1 MVKEFELALMAE
13 DYVELNRFYMKKH
26 PVGKKRE
33 FRWRVI
39 VPLITALLFCSVCGA
54 NWLLTGDTQLLLI
67 EIAVFLL
74 WTLCHLLLRTP
85 VNLFFLKRRIKSRMK
100 REPLFSEPVICLF
113 EEERFS
119 LITKGEKDVC
129 SYDVIVFVGQ
139 SEKALYLFKT
149 ENTALILP
157 VRCFSSKQEMA
168 DFAAFI
174 EEKRS
179 GRRKEEAEQ

>member
-1 MVKEFELALMAE
+1 MAGYRALDHGTAFLLCLRGKLAF
-13 DYVELNRFYMKKH
+13 D
-26 PVGKKRE
+26 G
-33 FRWRVI
+33 
-39 VPLITALLFCSVCGA
+39 G
-54 NWLLTGDTQLLLI
+54 TQLLLI

-74 WTLCHLLLRTP
+74 WTLFHLLLRTP

-100 REPLFSEPVICLF
+100 REPLFSEPVTCLF

-129 SYDVIVFVGQ
+129 SYDVIVLVGQ

-179 GRRKEEAEQ
+179 GLRKEEAEQ